1 MLRNNQGFIE
11 KIMTK
16 FNVKGFVTAKAEEIQ
31 PTNNEEVASTPQNNA
46 TTINYEDLIARA
58 RKEEKDKLYP
68 KIQKLEADNVALVEK
83 HNKALLELGNKD
95 TKIADMEATIEKLR
109 TTAKNSDSEEV
120 KELKAE
126 IKSLK
131 AQIKEYEAN
140 QVDPE
145 TIRSEVVAEYE
156 VKLYKEQKLRE
167 VGDNVIPELVFGS
180 TKEEI
185 DNSLKVAQE
194 RYQAIV
200 GKFSTPNVPPVN
212 VNTSSMVTKDINA
225 EDVSK
230 MSALEWAE
238 YRKKL
243 GLR

>member
-11 KIMTK
+11 KIMTRL
-16 FNVKGFVTAKAEEIQ
+16 NVKGYVIAKAEE
-31 PTNNEEVASTPQNNA
+31 PTTDNVETTPQPVVSS
-46 TTINYEDLIARA
+46 TINYEDLIARA

-68 KIQKLEADNVALVEK
+68 KIQKLEAENTALVEK

-95 TKIADMEATIEKLR
+95 TKLSEMEATIEKLK

-126 IKSLK
+126 IKNLK
-131 AQIKEYEAN
+131 AKVKEYEAN
-140 QVDPE
+140 QIDPE
-145 TIRSEVVAEYE
+145 TIRNEVVAEYE

-167 VGDNVIPELVFGS
+167 VGETVIPELVFGS

-200 GKFSTPNVPPVN
+200 GKFATPNVPPVN
-212 VNTSSMVTKDINA
+212 VNTSSMVTKEVNV

-230 MSALEWAE
+230 MSPFEWAE